1 MRLNAALYSTKAPLW
16 LHDKRWR
23 PFKCRLGEELRDYR
37 WHVCCR
43 PLNFRTSRRFS
54 KDTADKV
61 ETLLDSAVLII
72 EVTNARDVVRQR
84 IGRLGERLI
93 GKVVDP
99 EAQVEKAL
107 IQEMETAFRDFGI
120 EARILSV
127 QGPQLVGRQQLELP
141 IQVRE
146 DREVRL
152 NDE

>member
-1 MRLNAALYSTKAPLW
+1 MT
-16 LHDKRWR
+16 
-23 PFKCRLGEELRDYR
+23 LRR
-37 WHVCCR
+37 SWS
-43 PLNFRTSRRFS
+43 P
-54 KDTADKV
+54 TADKV
-61 ETLLDSAVLII
+61 AAIHGGPVLII

-127 QGPQLVGRQQLELP
+127 QGPQLVGRQHLELP

-146 DREVRL
+146 DREIRL
-152 NDE
+152 SDE